1 MKGRNEL
8 SVIKENNS
16 KGFNEWEVTAENEYP
31 YRSKDNITND
41 RKSDHHNSSTS
52 SLIANTKNDKE
63 NPFKNN
69 QSEQFKQTTNNRKI
83 SNNKINNDKLVVNN
97 TPKKS
102 LQQTSAP
109 LINRSP
115 MKNLSIINPINSNTN
130 NLRYSPSKQ
139 HGSLKATKSQEEL
152 IQRLYNNHANK
163 KKESFKQLD
172 NKDDESEDSLDK
184 SILPKYII
192 NKHNLYSGKIDRV
205 SSYLRFNEYWK
216 STPILSKDKNNS
228 NLNKEKQATLIERME
243 QLIKTDQKLPL
254 EQRKYLTKIRNIRK
268 PISFIRKF

>member
-8 SVIKENNS
+8 SIIKENNS
-16 KGFNEWEVTAENEYP
+16 KGFSEWEVTAENEHP
-31 YRSKDNITND
+31 YRSKDNTTND

-52 SLIANTKNDKE
+52 SLLANTKNDKD

-69 QSEQFKQTTNNRKI
+69 QSEQFKQTNNRKI
-83 SNNKINNDKLVVNN
+83 SNNQTNNDKLPIKNQ
-97 TPKKS
+97 KES

-115 MKNLSIINPINSNTN
+115 IKHLSIINPINSKTN

-139 HGSLKATKSQEEL
+139 HGSLKVTKSQEEL
-152 IQRLYNNHANK
+152 IQRLYNNQTNK
-163 KKESFKQLD
+163 RKESFKQTI
-172 NKDDESEDSLDK
+172 NKDDESDNSLDV
-184 SILPKYII
+184 STIPKYIT
-192 NKHNLYSGKIDRV
+192 NKHNIYSGKIDRV

-228 NLNKEKQATLIERME
+228 SLNKVMQATLVERIE
-243 QLIKTDQKLPL
+243 QQIKDDQKLPL
-254 EQRKYLTKIRNIRK
+254 EQRKYLTKIKNIRK